1 LVNGKPRFRSVRK
14 LLDPHA
20 LNEQNGSLTKL
31 QRKSFLGHI
40 VSKRRPT
47 IHLIAGPNGAG
58 KTTFARE
65 FLPEAD
71 VVEFL
76 NADLLAAGLSPLDP
90 RRMALRSGRLLLERW
105 KELVDMR
112 CDFAFE
118 STLSGRTYLHM
129 LQNAKQEGYRV
140 HLCYLWLPSVSL
152 CLRRIK
158 QRVRK
163 GGHDVPPSDVRRRF
177 GSSLRNV
184 FAHYLPLADRV
195 ALFDAS
201 SSPPRTIARWS
212 KNGFECIVPEV
223 YEEVLRQAQNA

>member
-1 LVNGKPRFRSVRK
+1 M
-14 LLDPHA
+14 
-20 LNEQNGSLTKL
+20 
-31 QRKSFLGHI
+31 
-40 VSKRRPT
+40 SKRRPT
-47 IHLIAGPNGAG
+47 IYLIAGPNGAG

-65 FLPEAD
+65 FLPEAN

-105 KELVDMR
+105 KELVDMQR
-112 CDFAFE
+112 DFAFE

-129 LQNAKQEGYRV
+129 LQNARNEGYRV
-140 HLCYLWLPSVSL
+140 HLCYLWLPKVSL

-177 GSSLRNV
+177 GSSLRNL
-184 FAHYLPLADRV
+184 FDHYMPMADRTV
-195 ALFDAS
+195 LIDAS
-201 SSPPRTIARWS
+201 TYPPRTIARWS
-212 KNGFECIVPEV
+212 ERGFECILVQS
-223 YEEVLRQAQNA
+223 YEAVCRQAQNAEKQS

>member
-1 LVNGKPRFRSVRK
+1 M
-14 LLDPHA
+14 
-20 LNEQNGSLTKL
+20 TKL
-31 QRKSFLGHI
+31 RGRSSLDHI
-40 VSKRRPT
+40 VSKRRPA

-105 KELVDMR
+105 KELVEMR
-112 CDFAFE
+112 RDFAFE
-118 STLSGRTYLHM
+118 STLSGRTYLQM
-129 LQNAKQEGYRV
+129 LRAAKLEGYRV
-140 HLCYLWLPSVSL
+140 HLCYLWLPNVSL

-177 GSSLRNV
+177 GSSLRNFFV
-184 FAHYLPLADRV
+184 HYLPLADRV
-195 ALFDAS
+195 VLFDAS

-212 KNGFECIVPEV
+212 KNDFACIVPEV
-223 YEEVLRQAQNA
+223 YEEARHQAQNAKG

>member
-1 LVNGKPRFRSVRK
+1 M
-14 LLDPHA
+14 
-20 LNEQNGSLTKL
+20 TKL
-31 QRKSFLGHI
+31 QQKSFLGHI

-177 GSSLRNV
+177 SSSLRNV

-201 SSPPRTIARWS
+201 SSPQRTSARWS

-223 YEEVLRQAQNA
+223 YEEVLHQAQNA

>member
-1 LVNGKPRFRSVRK
+1 M
-14 LLDPHA
+14 
-20 LNEQNGSLTKL
+20 TKL
-31 QRKSFLGHI
+31 RGKSSLDHI
-40 VSKRRPT
+40 VSKRRPA

-105 KELVDMR
+105 KELVETR
-112 CDFAFE
+112 RDFAFE
-118 STLSGRTYLHM
+118 STLSGRTYLQM
-129 LQNAKQEGYRV
+129 LRAAKLDGYRV
-140 HLCYLWLPSVSL
+140 HLCYLWLPNVSL

-177 GSSLRNV
+177 GSSLRNFFV
-184 FAHYLPLADRV
+184 HYLPLADRV
-195 ALFDAS
+195 VLFDAS

-212 KNGFECIVPEV
+212 KNGFACIVPEV
-223 YEEVLRQAQNA
+223 YEEARHQAQNAKG